1 MLSIYFVGQN
11 VYHYMMLPVEENPA
25 PRMPEVDK
33 WKEFWEMFDK
43 FQHYLYVSVI
53 GFVVFYF
60 LRKSNN

>member
-1 MLSIYFVGQN
+1 
-11 VYHYMMLPVEENPA
+11 MMLPVSDSPA
-25 PRMPEVDK
+25 SAPTPMPEVDK

-43 FQHYLYVSVI
+43 FQHYLYVSAI